1 MFDFPQKLTFH
12 FGKYVAMFVNWCQVH
27 LPWLFNAINRVLLW
41 ILLNIKDFLLWIPWW
56 AFIVIIFLVTWY
68 LKKSYW
74 MGILFSAFLFIIGL
88 FGYWDLLM
96 MTNAIV
102 ISSVLVSILVGVP
115 VGILMASS
123 NIFETIMKP
132 ILDAMQTMPTFVYL
146 IPVFFF
152 FGLGM
157 VPGVFATVV
166 YSLPPVIRL
175 TNIGIRGVP
184 AEVVEAGQSFGSS
197 KSQLLL
203 KVQIPQAMPTIMAGV
218 NQTTMMALAMV
229 VVASMVGAKS
239 LGQQVLISINQLDIA
254 TGFEAGISIVFLAII
269 IDRLTLGISDWFQ
282 KR

>member
-1 MFDFPQKLTFH
+1 MYDFPSNLRFH
-12 FGKYVAMFVNWCQVH
+12 IGKYAEIFVNWCQDH
-27 LPWLFNAINRVLLW
+27 LQWLLTGINNVLLW
-41 ILLNIKDFLLWIPWW
+41 ILLNIKDFLLWMPWW
-56 AFIVIIFLVTWY
+56 AFILIIFLATWY
-68 LKKSYW
+68 FKSFW
-74 MGILFSAFLFIIGL
+74 TGILFAAFLFFIGL

-102 ISSVLVSILVGVP
+102 ISSVIVSILLGIP
-115 VGILMASS
+115 IGILMSYS
-123 NIFETIMKP
+123 NGFESVMKP
-132 ILDAMQTMPTFVYL
+132 ILDGMQTMPTFVYL

-157 VPGVFATVV
+157 VPGVFATVI

-184 AEVVEAGQSFGSS
+184 KEVVEAGQSFGSS
-197 KSQLLL
+197 KMQLLM
-203 KVQIPQAMPTIMAGV
+203 KVQIPQALPTIMAGV

-229 VVASMVGAKS
+229 VVASMVGAKG
-239 LGQQVLISINQLDIA
+239 LGQEVLISINQLNIA
-254 TGFEAGISIVFLAII
+254 QGFEAGISIVFIAII